1 MWKVPLLLLVLGRA
15 SLWFLAEGGKTRRPR
30 LPTAA
35 GGGEGALTC
44 WNAWVWH
51 LRLTGKA
58 EGSSGVCAQ
67 ESGGPR
73 RKGSGPAGARS
84 HRKSCAGCQKEP
96 LNPQRCVEQR
106 GPSSW
111 RAHLWPSPAQLTR
124 DRVTGNSKEPSTG
137 RAGRSCRAVPEASP
151 WPRKELGPWNWEVQ
165 ECQGGGRAPRGEP
178 WSPSEDCRV

>member
-1 MWKVPLLLLVLGRA
+1 MAADFYSRPSTETSRAKESELTKKMWKVPLLLLVLGRA
-15 SLWFLAEGGKTRRPR
+15 SLWFLAEGGKTRRLR

-35 GGGEGALTC
+35 GRGEGALTC

-96 LNPQRCVEQR
+96 LNPQ
-106 GPSSW
+106 
-111 RAHLWPSPAQLTR
+111 
-124 DRVTGNSKEPSTG
+124 STKV
-137 RAGRSCRAVPEASP
+137 R
-151 WPRKELGPWNWEVQ
+151 
-165 ECQGGGRAPRGEP
+165 
-178 WSPSEDCRV
+178 